1 MFVAWLH
8 YMQYYC
14 INMLKLLLSTPS
26 HYDLLAT
33 GIRSTEGQQKVNIR
47 STEGQHKV
55 NRRSTETQQKVNKST
70 EGQQNVNRRST
81 EGQQKVYRNSTEG
94 QQKVNRRSTEC
105 QQKVNRWSTQ
115 GLSFL
120 ARVSQSASHSVSP
133 HALLHTD
140 IMARDVTSALT
151 YRIMR

>member
-1 MFVAWLH
+1 MHHHITAPCWPLYGAF
-8 YMQYYC
+8 C
-14 INMLKLLLSTPS
+14 RPP
-26 HYDLLAT
+26 
-33 GIRSTEGQQKVNIR
+33 EGASITILNTSMIENCPPDGSVNIR

-94 QQKVNRRSTEC
+94 QQNVNRRSTEC

-140 IMARDVTSALT
+140 ILARDVTSALT